1 MSDWRR
7 WITPERV
14 QHWLVGRRIV
24 EVRNLHP
31 QEPFDAD
38 ASVLDAGP
46 AFAEIELVLDDGT
59 VLRLEDPVEVAV
71 VGTGLGDERVA
82 SGG

>member
-46 AFAEIELVLDDGT
+46 DFAGMGIEVVLDDGT
-59 VLRLEDPVEVAV
+59 VLRLEDPVEVV
-71 VGTGLGDERVA
+71 TVGTGLGDERVA
-82 SGG
+82 

>member
-1 MSDWRR
+1 MSDWGR
-7 WITPERV
+7 WISYERV
-14 QHWLVGRRIV
+14 QRWLVGRRIV
-24 EVRNLHP
+24 EVRNLHL

-38 ASVLDAGP
+38 ASVLDADP

-71 VGTGLGDERVA
+71 VGAGLGDERVA
-82 SGG
+82 